1 MRAFPQCRDRRTSCS
16 SFPKSF
22 VPCHAKTTL
31 FSGWLSEVYYDGL
44 VHTRLPVFVPAI
56 RHFLHA
62 VFLFSVISFH
72 ISGFGAAADTV
83 LTRLFCLSFSAAS
96 FHCFLCTRTCATCTC
111 PRCQLPSQRTSLPSP
126 SHPATISRT
135 RLSMSL
141 GKLGSAFCAFCGLFT
156 CFATLVR
163 RWRMKEF

>member
-1 MRAFPQCRDRRTSCS
+1 MRAFPHCRDRRTSCS
-16 SFPKSF
+16 SFLKSF

-72 ISGFGAAADTV
+72 ISGFGAADTV
-83 LTRLFCLSFSAAS
+83 LTRLFCLSVSVFFSLFSLHQNLPLPKVPAS
-96 FHCFLCTRTCATCTC
+96 QPENLTAF
-111 PRCQLPSQRTSLPSP
+111 SISP
-126 SHPATISRT
+126 SHDISYT
-135 RLSMSL
+135 SLNVSWEAWLSIL
-141 GKLGSAFCAFCGLFT
+141 
-156 CFATLVR
+156 
-163 RWRMKEF
+163 